1 MNEWMYDWVMLN
13 DDAYAVDVVS
23 EWRYILYIQCS
34 IWWFC
39 EGWQQMMNWD
49 E

>member
-23 EWRYILYIQCS
+23 EWRYILYNAVFDDFVKVDS
-34 IWWFC
+34 KW
-39 EGWQQMMNWD
+39 
-49 E
+49 